1 MKKILD
7 VSEHQ
12 PVINYAEVAKQVDGV
27 ILRCGVTGWGTANE
41 CRADECFEQHYA
53 GFKAVGLPVGAYYY
67 SAADTIAKAEEEAE
81 FCQQLLAGKT
91 FALPIYIDIENPQRM
106 EPLSADKL
114 TAQVERWCRAME
126 AAGFF
131 VGVYANTDY
140 FTRKL
145 HHAQLADKY
154 TIWLADYR
162 AQPNTSLRRD
172 LHQYTSTAQVAG
184 ISGGVDMSNLV
195 RADLM
200 EAVTGSGRN
209 GCGDY
214 QPQPDPPADHNLY
227 TVVFGPATAGDRDAA
242 VALGNG
248 LQLEP
253 RSEEIGAAANGRALY
268 RVSFKPMTGGDM
280 AAISMLGDRLGVTVE
295 VSGGQSTRQ
304 YIVRTGD
311 SWYLI
316 AAQQLGS
323 ESKVGELLAANGA
336 DLGTT
341 IHPGDVLVLPE

>member
-1 MKKILD
+1 MKILD

-12 PVINYAEVAKQVDGV
+12 PNIDYAAAAKEVDGV
-27 ILRCGVTGWGTANE
+27 ILRCGVTHWGAANE
-41 CRADECFEQHYA
+41 CVADECFEQHYA
-53 GFKAVGLPVGAYYY
+53 GFKAVGMPVGAYYY
-67 SAADTIAKAEEEAE
+67 SAADTITKAEEEAE
-81 FCQQLLAGKT
+81 FCKQLLAGKS
-91 FALPIYIDIENPQRM
+91 FELPIYYDTENPQRM
-106 EPLSADKL
+106 EPLSVQQL
-114 TAQVERWCRAME
+114 TQQVERWCDIME
-126 AAGFF
+126 AAGYF

-145 HHAQLADKY
+145 NTAELAKRY
-154 TIWLADYR
+154 TLWLADYR

-214 QPQPDPPADHNLY
+214 QPQPNPPADHNLY

-253 RSEEIGAAANGRALY
+253 QSEQIGAAANGRALY
-268 RVSFKPMTGGDM
+268 RVSFKHMTGGDM

-295 VSGGQSTRQ
+295 VSGGQSTRTYTVQ
-304 YIVRTGD
+304 SGD
-311 SWYLI
+311 SWYRI

-336 DLGTT
+336 DLSTT
-341 IHPGDVLVLPE
+341 IHPGDVLTIPM

>member
-1 MKKILD
+1 MKILD

-12 PVINYAEVAKQVDGV
+12 PNIDYAAAAKEVDGV
-27 ILRCGVTGWGTANE
+27 ILRCGVTHWGTANE
-41 CRADECFEQHYA
+41 CVADAMFEKHYA
-53 GFKAVGLPVGAYYY
+53 GFAAQKVPLGAYYY

-81 FCQQLLAGKT
+81 FCKQLLAGKS
-91 FALPIYIDIENPQRM
+91 FELPIYYDTENPQRM
-106 EPLSADKL
+106 EPLSVQQL
-114 TAQVERWCRAME
+114 TQQVERWCDIME
-126 AAGFF
+126 AAGYF

-145 HHAQLADKY
+145 NTAELAKRY
-154 TIWLADYR
+154 TLWLADYR

-184 ISGGVDMSNLV
+184 IAGGVDMSNLV

-214 QPQPDPPADHNLY
+214 QPQPNPPADHNLY

-248 LQLEP
+248 LLLEP
-253 RSEEIGAAANGRALY
+253 QVREVGYAAGGQQLY
-268 RVSFKPMTGGDM
+268 MVSFKPMTGGDK
-280 AAISMLGDRLGVTVE
+280 AAIC
-295 VSGGQSTRQ
+295 
-304 YIVRTGD
+304 
-311 SWYLI
+311 
-316 AAQQLGS
+316 QLGQRLS
-323 ESKVGELLAANGA
+323 VQ
-336 DLGTT
+336 T
-341 IHPGDVLVLPE
+341 V

>member
-12 PVINYAEVAKQVDGV
+12 PNIDYAAAAKEVDGV
-27 ILRCGVTGWGTANE
+27 ILRCGVTHWGTANE
-41 CRADECFEQHYA
+41 CVADECFERHYA
-53 GFKAVGLPVGAYYY
+53 GFAAQKVPLGAYYY
-67 SAADTIAKAEEEAE
+67 SAADCDAKVDEEIRR
-81 FCQQLLAGKT
+81 CQQLLAGKT

-184 ISGGVDMSNLV
+184 IAGGVDMSNLV

-214 QPQPDPPADHNLY
+214 QPQPNPPADHNLY

-248 LQLEP
+248 LLLEP
-253 RSEEIGAAANGRALY
+253 QAEETGSAANGRALY
-268 RVSFKPMTGGDM
+268 RVTFKPMTGGDM

-295 VSGGQSTRQ
+295 VSGGQSSRRYT
-304 YIVRTGD
+304 VRPGD

-323 ESKVGELLAANGA
+323 ESKVGELLVANGA

-341 IHPGDVLVLPE
+341 IHPGDVLVLP

>member
-1 MKKILD
+1 MNKILD
-7 VSEHQ
+7 VSEYQ
-12 PVINYAEVAKQVDGV
+12 SNIDYAAAAKAVDGV
-27 ILRCGVTGWGTANE
+27 ILRCGVTHWGSANE
-41 CRADECFEQHYA
+41 CVADALFEKHYA
-53 GFKAVGLPVGAYYY
+53 GFTAQGVPLGAYYY
-67 SAADTIAKAEEEAE
+67 SAADCDAKVDEEIQR
-81 FCQQLLAGKT
+81 CQQLLAGKT
-91 FALPIYIDIENPQRM
+91 FQLPVYIDIENPQRM

-126 AAGFF
+126 AAGYF

-145 HHAQLADKY
+145 HHAQLANKY

-184 ISGGVDMSNLV
+184 IAGGVDMSNLV
-195 RADLM
+195 REDLM

-214 QPQPDPPADHNLY
+214 QPQPNPPADHNLY

-248 LQLEP
+248 LLLEP
-253 RSEEIGAAANGRALY
+253 QVREVGYAAGGQQLY
-268 RVSFKPMTGGDM
+268 MVSFKPMTGGDK
-280 AAISMLGDRLGVTVE
+280 AAIC
-295 VSGGQSTRQ
+295 
-304 YIVRTGD
+304 
-311 SWYLI
+311 
-316 AAQQLGS
+316 QLGQRLS
-323 ESKVGELLAANGA
+323 VQ
-336 DLGTT
+336 
-341 IHPGDVLVLPE
+341 IV

>member
-1 MKKILD
+1 MNKILD

-12 PVINYAEVAKQVDGV
+12 PDIDYAAAAKEVDGV
-27 ILRCGVTGWGTANE
+27 ILRCGVTHWGTANE
-41 CRADECFEQHYA
+41 CVADALFEKHYA
-53 GFKAVGLPVGAYYY
+53 GFAAQKVPLGAYYY
-67 SAADTIAKAEEEAE
+67 SAADCDAKVEEEIQK
-81 FCQQLLAGKT
+81 CRQLLAGKA
-91 FALPIYIDIENPQRM
+91 FQLPVYIDMENPQRM

-126 AAGFF
+126 AAGYF

-145 HHAQLADKY
+145 HHARLADKY

-172 LHQYTSTAQVAG
+172 LHQYTSAAQVAG
-184 ISGGVDMSNLV
+184 IAGGVDMSELV
-195 RADLM
+195 RADLI

-209 GCGDY
+209 GTTGSSASN
-214 QPQPDPPADHNLY
+214 PPADPGLY

-253 RSEEIGAAANGRALY
+253 RAEEIGSASNGRALY

-280 AAISMLGDRLGVTVE
+280 ASISMLGDRLGVTVE
-295 VSGGQSTRQ
+295 VAGGQSTRKYTVQ
-304 YIVRTGD
+304 PGD
-311 SWYLI
+311 SWYRI

-323 ESKVGELLAANGA
+323 ESRVGDLLAANGA
-336 DLGTT
+336 DLDTT
-341 IHPGDVLVLPE
+341 IHPGDVLVLPN

>member
-12 PVINYAEVAKQVDGV
+12 PNIDYAAAAKEVDGV
-27 ILRCGVTGWGTANE
+27 ILRCGVTHWGSANE
-41 CRADECFEQHYA
+41 CVADAMFEKHYA
-53 GFKAVGLPVGAYYY
+53 GFAAQKVPLGAYYY
-67 SAADTIAKAEEEAE
+67 SAADCDAKVDEEIRR
-81 FCQQLLAGKT
+81 CQQLLAGKT

-145 HHAQLADKY
+145 HHARLADKY

-172 LHQYTSTAQVAG
+172 LHQYTSTARVAG
-184 ISGGVDMSNLV
+184 ISGGVDMSDLV

-200 EAVTGSGRN
+200 EAVTGSGLN
-209 GCGDY
+209 GTTGSSA
-214 QPQPDPPADHNLY
+214 PNPPADHNLY

-253 RSEEIGAAANGRALY
+253 QGALY

-280 AAISMLGDRLGVTVE
+280 AAISMLGDRLGVAVE
-295 VSGGQSTRQ
+295 VSGGQSSRKYTVQ
-304 YIVRTGD
+304 PGD

-341 IHPGDVLVLPE
+341 IHPGDVLVLP

>member
-1 MKKILD
+1 MKILD
-7 VSEHQ
+7 VSSWQ

-81 FCQQLLAGKT
+81 FCKQLLAGKS
-91 FALPIYIDIENPQRM
+91 FELPIYYDTENPQRM

-184 ISGGVDMSNLV
+184 IAGGVDMSNLV

-209 GCGDY
+209 GTTG
-214 QPQPDPPADHNLY
+214 PSAPNPPADHNLY

-253 RSEEIGAAANGRALY
+253 QVREVGYAAGGQQLY
-268 RVSFKPMTGGDM
+268 MVSFKPMTGGDK
-280 AAISMLGDRLGVTVE
+280 AAIC
-295 VSGGQSTRQ
+295 
-304 YIVRTGD
+304 
-311 SWYLI
+311 
-316 AAQQLGS
+316 QLGQRLS
-323 ESKVGELLAANGA
+323 VQ
-336 DLGTT
+336 T
-341 IHPGDVLVLPE
+341 V

>member
-7 VSEHQ
+7 VSEYQ
-12 PVINYAEVAKQVDGV
+12 PNIDYAAAAKEVSGV
-27 ILRCGVTGWGTANE
+27 ILRCGVTHWGSANE
-41 CRADECFEQHYA
+41 CVADAMFEKHYA
-53 GFKAVGLPVGAYYY
+53 GFAAQGVPLGAYYY
-67 SAADTIAKAEEEAE
+67 SAADCDAKVDAVRQRP
-81 FCQQLLAGKT
+81 QQRLAGKS
-91 FALPIYIDIENPQRM
+91 FQLPIYIDIENPQRM

-114 TAQVERWCRAME
+114 TAQVERWCSAME
-126 AAGFF
+126 AAGYF

-184 ISGGVDMSNLV
+184 ISGGVDMSDLV

-214 QPQPDPPADHNLY
+214 QPQPNPPADHNLY

-253 RSEEIGAAANGRALY
+253 QVREVGYAAGGQQLY
-268 RVSFKPMTGGDM
+268 MVSFKPMTGGDK
-280 AAISMLGDRLGVTVE
+280 AAIC
-295 VSGGQSTRQ
+295 
-304 YIVRTGD
+304 
-311 SWYLI
+311 
-316 AAQQLGS
+316 QLGQRLS
-323 ESKVGELLAANGA
+323 VQ
-336 DLGTT
+336 
-341 IHPGDVLVLPE
+341 IV

>member
-12 PVINYAEVAKQVDGV
+12 PNIDYAAAAKEVDGV
-27 ILRCGVTGWGTANE
+27 ILRCGVTHWGTANE
-41 CRADECFEQHYA
+41 CVADECFERHYA

-81 FCQQLLAGKT
+81 FCKQLLAGKS
-91 FALPIYIDIENPQRM
+91 FELPIYYDTENPQRM
-106 EPLSADKL
+106 EPLSVQQL
-114 TAQVERWCRAME
+114 TQQVERWCRAME
-126 AAGFF
+126 TAGFF

-200 EAVTGSGRN
+200 EAVTGSGLN
-209 GCGDY
+209 GTTG
-214 QPQPDPPADHNLY
+214 PSAPNPPADHNLY

-248 LQLEP
+248 LQLDP
-253 RSEEIGAAANGRALY
+253 RSEQAGSAANGRTLY
-268 RVSFKPMTGGDM
+268 TVRYKPMTGGDM
-280 AAISMLGDRLGVTVE
+280 AAISMLGDRLGVAVE
-295 VSGGQSTRQ
+295 VSGGQSSRRYT
-304 YIVRTGD
+304 VRPGD

-323 ESKVGELLAANGA
+323 ESRVGDLLAANGA
-336 DLGTT
+336 DLSTV
-341 IHPGDVLVLPE
+341 IHPGDVLVLP

>member
-1 MKKILD
+1 MKILD
-7 VSEHQ
+7 VSSWQ

-81 FCQQLLAGKT
+81 FCKQLLAGKA
-91 FALPIYIDIENPQRM
+91 FQLPVYIDIENPQRM

-195 RADLM
+195 REDLM

-209 GCGDY
+209 GTTG
-214 QPQPDPPADHNLY
+214 PSAPNPPADHNLY

-253 RSEEIGAAANGRALY
+253 QAEETGSAANGRALY

-295 VSGGQSTRQ
+295 VAGGQSS
-304 YIVRTGD
+304 RTYTVQSGD
-311 SWYLI
+311 SWYRI

-336 DLGTT
+336 DLSTV
-341 IHPGDVLVLPE
+341 IHPGDVLVLP

>member
-1 MKKILD
+1 MNKILD
-7 VSEHQ
+7 VSEYQ
-12 PVINYAEVAKQVDGV
+12 SNIDYAAAAKAVDGV
-27 ILRCGVTGWGTANE
+27 ILRCGVTHWGTANE
-41 CRADECFEQHYA
+41 CVADAMFEKHYA
-53 GFKAVGLPVGAYYY
+53 GFAAQKVPLGAYYY
-67 SAADTIAKAEEEAE
+67 SAADCDAKVDEEIQR
-81 FCQQLLAGKT
+81 CQQLLAGKA

-172 LHQYTSTAQVAG
+172 LHQYTSTAQMAG

-209 GCGDY
+209 GTTG
-214 QPQPDPPADHNLY
+214 PSAPNPPADHNLY

-248 LQLEP
+248 LERGPQGGETG
-253 RSEEIGAAANGRALY
+253 SAAKGGALY
-268 RVSFKPMTGGDM
+268 RVTFKPMTGGDM
-280 AAISMLGDRLGVTVE
+280 AAISMLGDRLGVAVE
-295 VSGGQSTRQ
+295 VSGGQSPRKYTVQ
-304 YIVRTGD
+304 PGD
-311 SWYLI
+311 SWYRI

-323 ESKVGELLAANGA
+323 ESKVGDLLAANGA

-341 IHPGDVLVLPE
+341 IHPGDVLVLP

>member
-1 MKKILD
+1 MPL
-7 VSEHQ
+7 
-12 PVINYAEVAKQVDGV
+12 
-27 ILRCGVTGWGTANE
+27 
-41 CRADECFEQHYA
+41 
-53 GFKAVGLPVGAYYY
+53 GAYYY
-67 SAADTIAKAEEEAE
+67 SAADCDAKVDEEIRR
-81 FCQQLLAGKT
+81 CQQLLAGKT

-209 GCGDY
+209 GTTG
-214 QPQPDPPADHNLY
+214 PSAPNPPADHNLY

-248 LQLEP
+248 LLLEP
-253 RSEEIGAAANGRALY
+253 QVREVGYAAGGQQLY
-268 RVSFKPMTGGDM
+268 MVSFKPMTGGDK
-280 AAISMLGDRLGVTVE
+280 AAIC
-295 VSGGQSTRQ
+295 
-304 YIVRTGD
+304 
-311 SWYLI
+311 
-316 AAQQLGS
+316 QLGQRLS
-323 ESKVGELLAANGA
+323 VQ
-336 DLGTT
+336 T
-341 IHPGDVLVLPE
+341 V

>member
-1 MKKILD
+1 MNKILD

-12 PVINYAEVAKQVDGV
+12 PNIDYAAAAKEVDGV
-27 ILRCGVTGWGTANE
+27 ILRCGVTHWGTANE
-41 CRADECFEQHYA
+41 CVADECFERHYA
-53 GFKAVGLPVGAYYY
+53 GFAAQGVPLGAYYY
-67 SAADTIAKAEEEAE
+67 SAADCDAKVEEEIQR
-81 FCQQLLAGKT
+81 CQQLLAGKA
-91 FALPIYIDIENPQRM
+91 FQLPVYIDIENPQRM

-114 TAQVERWCRAME
+114 TAQVERWCSAME
-126 AAGFF
+126 AAGYF

-184 ISGGVDMSNLV
+184 ISGGVDMSDLV

-200 EAVTGSGRN
+200 EAVTGSGLN
-209 GCGDY
+209 GTTG
-214 QPQPDPPADHNLY
+214 PSAPNPPADHNLY

-248 LQLEP
+248 LLLEP
-253 RSEEIGAAANGRALY
+253 QSEQIGAAGNGRALY
-268 RVSFKPMTGGDM
+268 TVRYKPMTGGDK

-295 VSGGQSTRQ
+295 VSGGQSSRRYT
-304 YIVRTGD
+304 VRPGD

-336 DLGTT
+336 DLSTT

>member
-12 PVINYAEVAKQVDGV
+12 PNIDYAAAAKEVDGV

-67 SAADTIAKAEEEAE
+67 SAADTFVKAEEEAK
-81 FCQQLLAGKT
+81 FCKQLLAGKS
-91 FALPIYIDIENPQRM
+91 FELPVYIDIENPQRM
-106 EPLSADKL
+106 EPLSVQQL
-114 TAQVERWCRAME
+114 TQQVESWCNIME
-126 AAGFF
+126 AAGYF

-145 HHAQLADKY
+145 NTAELAKRY
-154 TIWLADYR
+154 TLWLADYR
-162 AQPNTSLRRD
+162 ANYNKTLPRD
-172 LHQYTSTAQVAG
+172 MHQYTSTGRVLG
-184 ISGGVDMSNLV
+184 IPGKVDMNNLHREGLMNDIK
-195 RADLM
+195 RAGLNGM
-200 EAVTGSGRN
+200 SPSEA
-209 GCGDY
+209 
-214 QPQPDPPADHNLY
+214 PEPLLY
-227 TVVFGPATAGDRDAA
+227 TVTFGPATAGDRDAA

-248 LQLEP
+248 LLLEP
-253 RSEEIGAAANGRALY
+253 RAEEIGSAANGRALY

-280 AAISMLGDRLGVTVE
+280 AAISMLGDRLGVPVE
-295 VSGGQSTRQ
+295 VSGGQSTCR
-304 YIVRTGD
+304 YTVRPGD

-323 ESKVGELLAANGA
+323 ESRVGDLLAANGA
-336 DLGTT
+336 DLDTV
-341 IHPGDVLVLPE
+341 IHPGDVLVLP

>member
-12 PVINYAEVAKQVDGV
+12 PNIDYAAAAKEVDGV
-27 ILRCGVTGWGTANE
+27 ILRCGVTHWGTANE
-41 CRADECFEQHYA
+41 CVADECFERHYA
-53 GFKAVGLPVGAYYY
+53 GFAAQKVPLGAYYY
-67 SAADTIAKAEEEAE
+67 SAADCEAKVDEEIRR
-81 FCQQLLAGKT
+81 CQQLLAGKT

-184 ISGGVDMSNLV
+184 ITGGVDMSNLL

-209 GCGDY
+209 GTTG
-214 QPQPDPPADHNLY
+214 PSAPNPPADHNLY

-248 LQLEP
+248 LLLEP
-253 RSEEIGAAANGRALY
+253 RSEQIGAAANGRALY

-280 AAISMLGDRLGVTVE
+280 AAISMLGDRLGVAVE
-295 VSGGQSTRQ
+295 VSGGQSSRRYTVQ
-304 YIVRTGD
+304 PGD
-311 SWYLI
+311 SWYRI

-323 ESKVGELLAANGA
+323 ESKVGDLLAANGA
-336 DLGTT
+336 DLGTV
-341 IHPGDVLVLPE
+341 IHPGDLLVMP